1 MDNNEILTPEI
12 NKKIN
17 ELTEYVKE
25 KNKYISAIEK
35 AERQAKVALR
45 TATNAAKENTRIWN
59 VDSTIKHLQQSSLDL
74 AKAILGQSEAQK
86 KAFEDTK
93 TAVLNILG
101 AEAIDYLNTALGDL
115 NVYIEQKIESTVKV
129 YKKV

>member
-1 MDNNEILTPEI
+1 MEILTQIFEVCIIPLLGILTVYLVTFI
-12 NKKIN
+12 NKKKDELVQKSEN
-17 ELTEYVKE
+17 ETLD
-25 KNKYISAIEK
+25 KYLEMLADTIETC
-35 AERQAKVALR
+35 VI
-45 TATNAAKENTRIWN
+45 ATNQTYVE
-59 VDSTIKHLQQSSLDL
+59 SLKNSGSFDV
-74 AKAILGQSEAQK
+74 EAQK

-129 YKKV
+129 CKKV

>member
-1 MDNNEILTPEI
+1 MNWMEILAQIFEVCIIPLLGILTVYLVTFI
-12 NKKIN
+12 NKKKD
-17 ELTEYVKE
+17 ELVQKSESETLD
-25 KNKYISAIEK
+25 KYLEMLADTIETC
-35 AERQAKVALR
+35 VI
-45 TATNAAKENTRIWN
+45 ATNQTYVE
-59 VDSTIKHLQQSSLDL
+59 SLKNSGSFD
-74 AKAILGQSEAQK
+74 AEAQK

-115 NVYIEQKIESTVKV
+115 NIYIEQKIESTVKV

>member
-1 MDNNEILTPEI
+1 MNWMEILTQIFEVCIIPLLGILTVYLVTFI
-12 NKKIN
+12 NKKKDELVQKSEN
-17 ELTEYVKE
+17 ETLD
-25 KNKYISAIEK
+25 KYLEMLADTIETC
-35 AERQAKVALR
+35 VI
-45 TATNAAKENTRIWN
+45 ATNQTYVE
-59 VDSTIKHLQQSSLDL
+59 SLKNSGSFD
-74 AKAILGQSEAQK
+74 AEAQK